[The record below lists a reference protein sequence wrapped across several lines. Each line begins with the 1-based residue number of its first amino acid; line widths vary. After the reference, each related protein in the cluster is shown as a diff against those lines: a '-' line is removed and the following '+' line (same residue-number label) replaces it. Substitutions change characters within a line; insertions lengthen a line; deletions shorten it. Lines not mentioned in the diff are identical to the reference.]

1 MTDDLEIRRKRL
13 VYRSRHRGTKE
24 LDLLLGAFAT
34 RHLGAMSAAEID
46 RYEAILEAD
55 EHAIFGWLTGRVA
68 VPPEHDN
75 KVMAK
80 ILRFE
85 FQKTAP

>member
-1 MTDDLEIRRKRL
+1 
-13 VYRSRHRGTKE
+13 
-24 LDLLLGAFAT
+24 
-34 RHLGAMSAAEID
+34 MSAAEID